1 VSAGLGGDGDQTGED
16 AMTVRPT
23 TVLVVGATGSIGR
36 LVVEEA
42 IRNGYATRALVRDP
56 AKARRLPAE
65 ADVVVGDVTRP
76 DTLSRAVD
84 GVDAVVFT
92 LGSDG
97 AGKTG
102 AESVD
107 YGGVRNVLN
116 ALGSRT
122 ARIALMTSIG
132 VTNRTGAYN
141 RATEAH
147 DWKRRSERLLR
158 ASGLPYTIVRPGWF
172 DYNGPDEHRLVL
184 LQGDTRQAGDP
195 RDGVIA
201 RRQIAQVLVRS
212 LDSDQ
217 ALRKTFELV
226 ATTGQAPEDFDAL
239 FALLEKDAQDAL
251 DGVHD
256 AANMPLNDEP
266 QRVRD
271 HLDAVARRFS

>member
-1 VSAGLGGDGDQTGED
+1 MS
-16 AMTVRPT
+16 

-42 IRNGYATRALVRDP
+42 IRHGYTTRALVRNPD
-56 AKARRLPAE
+56 KARRLPPA
-65 ADVVVGDVTRP
+65 ADVIVGDVTRP

-97 AGKTG
+97 AGKVG

-132 VTNRTGAYN
+132 VTNRTGRYN
-141 RATEAH
+141 CATQAH

-184 LQGDTRQAGDP
+184 LQGDTRQAGDSS
-195 RDGVIA
+195 DGVIA
-201 RRQIAQVLVRS
+201 RRQIAEVLVRS
-212 LDSDQ
+212 LGSDQ

-226 ATTGQAPEDFDAL
+226 AVTGPAPEDFDAL
-239 FALLEKDAQDAL
+239 FAPLEKDTRGAL

-256 AANMPLNDEP
+256 AENMPLDDEP
-266 QRVRD
+266 QQVRD
-271 HLDAVARRFS
+271 DLDAVVARESS